1 MLESPQDRPPL
12 AMITKFLDMLTKMEA
27 AVTEYGRYIDFFN
40 PFWVEGLGI
49 VKKAL
54 LGRKTEEL
62 V

>member
-1 MLESPQDRPPL
+1 
-12 AMITKFLDMLTKMEA
+12 MLTEMEA
-27 AVTEYGRYIDFFN
+27 AVTEYGRFIIFFF
-40 PFWVEGLGI
+40 PLWVEGLGI